1 MLLANRKRFDMFKK
15 ETQILSVLIVIFI
28 FVSVLAVISIFLRY
42 GKNNTPL
49 LGDKVEV
56 KQIIESTD

>member
-1 MLLANRKRFDMFKK
+1 MFKK

-42 GKNNTPL
+42 GKDNTLL

-56 KQIIESTD
+56 KQIIETTD